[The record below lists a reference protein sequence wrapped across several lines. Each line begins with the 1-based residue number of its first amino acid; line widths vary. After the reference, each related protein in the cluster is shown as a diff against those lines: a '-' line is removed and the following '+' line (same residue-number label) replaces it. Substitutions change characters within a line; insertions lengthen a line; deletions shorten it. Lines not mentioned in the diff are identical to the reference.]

1 MPPGS
6 GIGAGLGVDKKL
18 RGERGGENVLRKQ
31 HNPFMI
37 TSPMKYSVSPG
48 QQHRTLYGDAIVD

>member
-1 MPPGS
+1 MNGHHPQQILASGS

-18 RGERGGENVLRKQ
+18 RGERGGENLLRKH

-48 QQHRTLYGDAIVD
+48 